1 MEAIKETIQELITI
15 SNRTKKVEAPLQMHT
30 IVEVPEKIV
39 IIISPTIR
47 NNTLNNLMK
56 ILATITATNSRILKQ
71 RMVDIARLWLIPIQQ
86 ISNLSNRG
94 IATKHTKILN
104 ITVVITTMVITIK
117 EETTSEVSNWSP

>member
-1 MEAIKETIQELITI
+1 
-15 SNRTKKVEAPLQMHT
+15 MHT

-71 RMVDIARLWLIPIQQ
+71 RMVDIARL
-86 ISNLSNRG
+86 
-94 IATKHTKILN
+94 
-104 ITVVITTMVITIK
+104 
-117 EETTSEVSNWSP
+117 

>member
-1 MEAIKETIQELITI
+1 MEAIKEKIQELITI

-56 ILATITATNSRILKQ
+56 ILATITATNSRILKR
-71 RMVDIARLWLIPIQQ
+71 RMVDIAR
-86 ISNLSNRG
+86 S
-94 IATKHTKILN
+94 
-104 ITVVITTMVITIK
+104 
-117 EETTSEVSNWSP
+117 